1 MRHIKEYHRLFENTQ
16 ELTQEQKDWLDECVS
31 GTWWVDPK
39 TGLVDVDGEFECKEQ
54 ELTDLKGV
62 RFGKVKSTFN
72 CSDNFITSLEGAP
85 QTVGRYFNCSNNQLT
100 SLEGAPQTVGAS
112 FDCSNNSLTS
122 LEGLPNGFVLGGSFY
137 CSENSLTSLAGL
149 PDGFSAEGNFNCSDN
164 SLTSLKGAPQNV
176 NGTFNCSDNQLT
188 SLKGGPQ
195 SVRAGFFC
203 EDNQLTSLEG
213 APQRL
218 EGGSICLGNPISEG
232 VIKGVLKRMSGK
244 NISLEQAVIAEWRH
258 ASEDD
263 RVYLAKHNPDL
274 SPEERKEYSALERLK
289 TRVI

>member
-16 ELTQEQKDWLDECVS
+16 ELTQEQKDWLDDCVR
-31 GTWWVDPK
+31 GTWWVNPK
-39 TGLVDVDGEFECKEQ
+39 TGLVDVDGKFECKGQ

-62 RFGKVKSTFN
+62 RFGKVKWTFD
-72 CSDNFITSLEGAP
+72 CSDNFITSLVGAP
-85 QTVGRYFNCSNNQLT
+85 QTVGSFFFCNDNSLT
-100 SLEGAPQTVGAS
+100 SLVGAPQKVGAS

-149 PDGFSAEGNFNCSDN
+149 PDGFSADGNFNCSDN

-203 EDNQLTSLEG
+203 ANNSLTSLEG

-218 EGGSICLGNPISEG
+218 DGGSFCLGNPISEG

-244 NISLEQAVIAEWRH
+244 NIPLEQAVIAEWRH

-263 RVYLAKHNPDL
+263 RVYLAKHNPYL
-274 SPEERKEYSALERLK
+274 SPEERKEYAALERLK
-289 TRVI
+289 KRII